1 MSKKVNIP
9 ECCDCVFF
17 AGDTKIVKITVEG
30 LEDLTEFGVDFR
42 IISPFW
48 VLVKTRT
55 SGITTVNNDIF
66 IRFEGTDTLTMFGE
80 WNYRVSLTSETDE
93 ISTVAYGIFK
103 LI

>member
-1 MSKKVNIP
+1 MSKKTDIP

-30 LEDLTEFGVDFR
+30 LEDLTEFDVTFR
-42 IISPFW
+42 IFSSFW
-48 VLVKTRT
+48 DFSKTRN

-66 IRFEGTDTLTMFGE
+66 IRFESMDTLAMLGE
-80 WNYRVSLTSETDE
+80 WNYRVYLTSATNET
-93 ISTVAYGIFK
+93 STVAYGIFK